1 MKITDVLREL
11 GARYCI
17 RIMDNELVI
26 YRDFGDYDVE
36 VSGLEFPKASFKA
49 VIYLWNKR
57 QGFVDETFEVK
68 SLPELESKLNEI
80 SSRYSNQL
88 PD

>member
-1 MKITDVLREL
+1 MKITDILREL

-36 VSGLEFPKASFKA
+36 VSGLEFSTTHFKA
-49 VIYLWNKR
+49 VIYLWNKK
-57 QGFVDETFEVK
+57 QGFIDETFVVK
-68 SLPELESKLNEI
+68 SFSELEGNLNEI
-80 SSRYSNQL
+80 SSRYSIQ
-88 PD
+88 PQD